1 MNRTVLLV
9 LALLAFNAI
18 EARAQRGV
26 GSFTG
31 FLTGH
36 VGAVTAGDIDSS
48 RATLGA
54 SVAVHEETGWGAE
67 IDFGHTAD
75 ALSQG
80 RQILDVTS
88 WMVNAAWARPAGL
101 IRPFG
106 TGGIGVLQVNG
117 CDSPCNIPARTFD
130 LGLNVGGGTYVAL
143 SDMAALRGDVRYFW
157 SSANHP
163 DLRRPDNFNYWRISF
178 GVTFMWA
185 LTP

>member
-1 MNRTVLLV
+1 MKRTVLLAMV
-9 LALLAFNAI
+9 MTALTAI
-18 EARAQRGV
+18 DAAAQSGRGV
-26 GSFTG
+26 YTG

-36 VGAVTAGDIDSS
+36 AGAVSGGDIDEP

-54 SVAVHEETGWGAE
+54 SVAVHEESGWGAE

-88 WMVNAAWARPAGL
+88 WMVNAVFVRPKGL

-106 TGGIGVLQVNG
+106 SGGLGVLQING

-130 LGLNVGGGTYVAL
+130 LGLSVGGGTYLAL
-143 SDMAALRGDVRYFW
+143 TDFAALRGDVRYFW
-157 SSANHP
+157 ASADHV
-163 DLRRPDNFNYWRISF
+163 DLRRPDNFNYWRVSI
-178 GVTFMWA
+178 GATFMWA